1 LTARPVAGA
10 LRHGSRWALSFDL
23 SSVPSAQEVKLAEL
37 RVRLP
42 EPWRCRN
49 VTLELYHSPRE
60 PCGQSRSCARHRLLL
75 GTFAGGS
82 CFAQGSW
89 RVLDVTGALRAWLRQ
104 EAPPGL
110 RGPQGVPAAAVPAAA
125 VPSALDPSAEE
136 PDLPADV
143 TDRVLL
149 LVFSKETSSP
159 GACSLLRS
167 AEASKH
173 VLRDGGSKEPGGR
186 RQRRNRK
193 EKQLIK
199 VSDVPAAA
207 EDTRSLCRRVDM
219 TVDFEQTGWGS
230 WIVYPK
236 KYNAY
241 RCEGQCPSPVDE
253 TFKPTNHAYIQ
264 SLLRLYKPG
273 HVPCPAC
280 APVRMSPLSMLYY
293 ERGELVVRHHEDMV
307 IEECGCN

>member
-1 LTARPVAGA
+1 GA
-10 LRHGSRWALSFDL
+10 LRHGSRWALSFDM
-23 SSVPSAQEVKLAEL
+23 SSIPSAQEVKLAEL

-42 EPWRCRN
+42 EPWRSRN

-75 GTFAGGS
+75 GTFSGS
-82 CFAQGSW
+82 SSFTQGSW
-89 RVLDVTGALRAWLRQ
+89 KVFDVTGALRAWLHQ
-104 EAPPGL
+104 EAAPGP
-110 RGPQGVPAAAVPAAA
+110 RGVPAPRRVETVPVTA
-125 VPSALDPSAEE
+125 VPSALDASAEE
-136 PDLPADV
+136 
-143 TDRVLL
+143 
-149 LVFSKETSSP
+149 
-159 GACSLLRS
+159 

-193 EKQLIK
+193 EKQRIK

-207 EDTRSLCRRVDM
+207 EDTRPLCRRVDM
-219 TVDFEQTGWGS
+219 MVDFEQTGWGS

-280 APVRMSPLSMLYY
+280 SPVRMSPLSMLYY
-293 ERGELVVRHHEDMV
+293 EKGELVVRHHEDMV